1 MVVMSYVCCM
11 KLPIVL
17 GKGIIV
23 GAVRLGLPADLEHA
37 RWCEIGAN
45 FCHLKHA
52 LASWIVDLV
61 GLRRVSPRRTPE
73 DHHRPWLAGSG
84 VSDLRQCCRPMPAI
98 RDFPPAGSF
107 EFLAS
112 REGKTRE
119 ALDPLW
125 RSAR

>member
-23 GAVRLGLPADLEHA
+23 GAVRLGQPAALEHA

-52 LASWIVDLV
+52 LASWVGDLV
-61 GLRRVSPRRTPE
+61 AFGEHHPRRTPE

-84 VSDLRQCCRPMPAI
+84 VSDLRQCCRPIPE
-98 RDFPPAGSF
+98 RV
-107 EFLAS
+107 
-112 REGKTRE
+112 RE
-119 ALDPLW
+119 AQ
-125 RSAR
+125 